1 MSTLTMDYASRAGGA
16 SGTAKYQVLVGA
28 LIIQLILGTIYG
40 YSIFWEPLDRAVWPP
55 VSIQEN
61 AAAGVPLTAGT
72 LVVASEAEAKQVQ
85 DIRRKYLT
93 YSFAICLLSFSVTM
107 IFAGRLQ
114 DVVGPRWTAM
124 MGGVLMGGGFLVSG
138 QMNHLVDA
146 ADGRLLILWLTI
158 GLLAGAGIGFAYVCP
173 IAALVKW
180 FPRHKGLMSG
190 IAVAGFGLGAYIF
203 SQRTSIGAAG
213 YITRKSILD
222 LFNLHAIICM
232 IAIGSGALLLRNPPA
247 GYAPPALKKGGGGL
261 DLTWRQTLRTGRF
274 YVIWLMF
281 FSGSMAGLMVIGV
294 LKPFAGEQLVE
305 AARQAGAALTL
316 DLQKSLLAEGAA
328 AVGIL
333 SVFNAA
339 GRVFWGLLSDRI
351 GRTAS
356 LMCMY
361 GLQGVTMLSLT
372 ALDTS
377 LALKV
382 GAASVGFNYGGCF
395 ALFPSLTADLFG
407 SKNLGANYGWV
418 FTSYGV
424 AGVAGIYVGGTAL
437 VMFGSYF
444 NAFAL
449 ASGMCFLSVALAV
462 ILGRMVRQSM
472 AVQTEPAQAMAAA
485 SK

>member
-1 MSTLTMDYASRAGGA
+1 
-16 SGTAKYQVLVGA
+16 
-28 LIIQLILGTIYG
+28 
-40 YSIFWEPLDRAVWPP
+40 
-55 VSIQEN
+55 
-61 AAAGVPLTAGT
+61 
-72 LVVASEAEAKQVQ
+72 
-85 DIRRKYLT
+85 
-93 YSFAICLLSFSVTM
+93 
-107 IFAGRLQ
+107 
-114 DVVGPRWTAM
+114 
-124 MGGVLMGGGFLVSG
+124 
-138 QMNHLVDA
+138 
-146 ADGRLLILWLTI
+146 
-158 GLLAGAGIGFAYVCP
+158 
-173 IAALVKW
+173 
-180 FPRHKGLMSG
+180 
-190 IAVAGFGLGAYIF
+190 
-203 SQRTSIGAAG
+203 
-213 YITRKSILD
+213 
-222 LFNLHAIICM
+222 
-232 IAIGSGALLLRNPPA
+232 
-247 GYAPPALKKGGGGL
+247 
-261 DLTWRQTLRTGRF
+261 
-274 YVIWLMF
+274 
-281 FSGSMAGLMVIGV
+281 MAGLMVIGV

-339 GRVFWGLLSDRI
+339 GRVFWGLVSDRI

-449 ASGMCFLSVALAV
+449 AAGMCFLSVALAV

-472 AVQTEPAQAMAAA
+472 AVQTEPAQVMAAA